1 MGSGRQASLMI
12 RFKKTDGR
20 AKTPTKAY
28 PGDAGFDLYVSET
41 THIQSNSSCDVPIGI
56 AVELPS
62 KMWGRV
68 CGRSSTFR
76 VRNLLVIE
84 GVIDQGYR
92 GPLFVH
98 VCNMNSE
105 TVVIV
110 QGERVAQFIPHEVQD
125 SVWKEVDQIAPS
137 HRGGKGFGS
146 SGT

>member
-1 MGSGRQASLMI
+1 
-12 RFKKTDGR
+12 
-20 AKTPTKAY
+20 KAY
-28 PGDAGFDLYVSET
+28 PGDAGFDLYVAET
-41 THIQSNSSCDVPIGI
+41 KCIDPKSSCDVAIGI
-56 AVELPS
+56 AVELPPNL
-62 KMWGRV
+62 WGRV

-98 VCNMNSE
+98 VCNMNDAA
-105 TVVIV
+105 VVV
-110 QGERVAQFIPHEVQD
+110 AQGERVAQFILHRVQD
-125 SVWKEVDQIAPS
+125 VSWQEVDQIAPS